1 LDSRFIRFGNYTLVE
16 SYIMA
21 KETKLKNAAREQVD
35 LAKRVVK
42 EDLPPYDGGKVMG
55 VDVHYHDPLA
65 FGCVAVI
72 DVETLKPVQTVTLNR
87 EVQFDYI
94 PGYLYL
100 REGPILLDLLKLLD
114 ATGPV
119 LIDGNGVL
127 HPRRLGLA
135 SYVGVVLNIQTV
147 GVAKRLH
154 IGTLDSRVGDEAPIR
169 DEDEVIGMAVWLG
182 KENPVFVSVGNNV
195 TLSTSVRIVR
205 DCAFDGYP
213 EPLRRAHREAKAM
226 AREQ

>member
-1 LDSRFIRFGNYTLVE
+1 
-16 SYIMA
+16 MA
-21 KETKLKNAAREQVD
+21 KETKLKNASREQIA
-35 LAKRVVK
+35 LAKQVVK
-42 EDLPPYDGGKVMG
+42 EDLPPYDRDIVTG
-55 VDVHYHDPLA
+55 VDVHYHGSLA
-65 FGCVAVI
+65 FGCATVI
-72 DVETLKPVQTVTLNR
+72 DAETLKPVQTVTLNGDV
-87 EVQFDYI
+87 EFDYI

-114 ATGPV
+114 VTGPI

-154 IGTLDSRVGDEAPIR
+154 IGTLDSRVGDEALIR

-205 DCAFDGYP
+205 DCAVDGYP
-213 EPLRRAHREAKAM
+213 EPLRRAHRKAKAM

>member
-1 LDSRFIRFGNYTLVE
+1 
-16 SYIMA
+16 MA
-21 KETKLKNAAREQVD
+21 NETKLKNASREQAD
-35 LAKRVVK
+35 LAKLVVK
-42 EDLPPYDGGKVMG
+42 EDLPPYDRGIVTG
-55 VDVHYHDPLA
+55 VDVHYHGSLA
-65 FGCVAVI
+65 FGCAAVI
-72 DVETLKPVQTVTLNR
+72 DAETLKPVQTVTLNR

-147 GVAKRLH
+147 GVAKSLH
-154 IGTLDSRVGDEAPIR
+154 IGTLDSRFGEEAPIR
-169 DEDEVIGMAVWLG
+169 GDDEVIGMAVWLG
-182 KENPVFVSVGNNV
+182 RAKPVFVSVGNNI
-195 TLSTSVRIVR
+195 TLATSVRIVKE
-205 DCAFDGYP
+205 CSVDGYP
-213 EPLRRAHREAKAM
+213 DPLRRAHQTAKDM
-226 AREQ
+226 ARGR